1 MNVAQ
6 STLSDSRTPATVV
19 PETVAVRKHITKQ
32 RSNVVTKQTA
42 YWKALETVSH
52 TFGEKCVFCS
62 MS

>member
-19 PETVAVRKHITKQ
+19 PETVAVQKHTTKQ
-32 RSNVVTKQTA
+32 RSNVVTKPTA

-52 TFGEKCVFCS
+52 TFGEKFVICS